1 VGEDR
6 LKEFA
11 GLAEAAAAHEPV
23 TREVFEASLAT
34 QALLSGEKRKPDQE
48 IAGEDYIAKIVQDGR
63 QPAALRA
70 LAMQMLRPDYPGLR
84 IPALKQFL
92 ESKDKSLRREAAR
105 TLAMRSDAASQAL
118 LRQVAANHQAEH
130 EIRAEAVMGLAHSA
144 AASFDTR
151 RVLIGLLRNSDLD
164 RDALRSLRE
173 TATQPE
179 VAFAVKIWWDNLAN
193 PPPGHVVERQE
204 AYEQLAFTLRPDKNS
219 EEAVKLQK
227 LLQPRPKNE
236 KEWLAVLEGP
246 GDAAAG
252 ERVFFHPRGP
262 RCYVCHRVDGR
273 GGTIGPDLSKI
284 ARSLGREKLIDSILN
299 PSKEIAPQFVAWH
312 VVTRDGKVH
321 TGVIVEEAWNSMVT
335 MADAQGH
342 LETFH
347 RTTIEERHALPTS
360 IMPANLPELMTRQ
373 EFRDLLAFLSERK

>member
-1 VGEDR
+1 
-6 LKEFA
+6 
-11 GLAEAAAAHEPV
+11 
-23 TREVFEASLAT
+23 
-34 QALLSGEKRKPDQE
+34 
-48 IAGEDYIAKIVQDGR
+48 
-63 QPAALRA
+63 
-70 LAMQMLRPDYPGLR
+70 MQMLRPDYPGLR
-84 IPALKQFL
+84 VPVLKQFL
-92 ESKDKSLRREAAR
+92 ESKDRSLRREAAR
-105 TLAMRSDAASQAL
+105 TLAMRSDPASQAL
-118 LRQVAANHQAEH
+118 LRQVAVNQQAEH
-130 EIRAEAVMGLAHSA
+130 ELRAEAVMGLAHSA
-144 AASFDTR
+144 AVSFDTR

-173 TATQPE
+173 TAKQPE
-179 VAFAVKIWWDNLAN
+179 VAFAVKIWWDNSAN

-219 EEAVKLQK
+219 EEAAKLQK

-236 KEWLAVLEGP
+236 KEWLAALESSA
-246 GDAAAG
+246 DAAGG

-262 RCYVCHRVDGR
+262 RCHVCHRVDGR
-273 GGTIGPDLSKI
+273 GGVIGPDLSKI
-284 ARSLGREKLIDSILN
+284 ARSLSREKLIESILN

-335 MADAQGH
+335 MADAQGN